1 METTLVITQ
10 QHASA
15 ELSNLMEEFRW
26 MINESIRI
34 GVECN
39 LSSLKSLNG
48 NLYHYL
54 SDNTKFLKLYV
65 ARAIL
70 IAKSKL
76 RDFRRLRKN
85 NPHAK
90 IPYYKRPHLIV
101 DKMSYKIVGT
111 TLLIGVRPRRPYVGI
126 PLNHHTMKSISEFSI
141 RTGTITI
148 TSDSISISITKD
160 TKSIKPMEFVGID
173 TNLNNIS
180 AVHSD
185 GTVDVFLEVSKITK
199 IKERYR
205 IVKSHFRRNDVR
217 IRKKIFQK
225 YGILQQHKTK
235 QILHNTSKKLVTQK
249 KQLILED
256 LKGIRKLYRKGNGQ
270 GKGYRSRLN
279 GWPFYEFQRQVEYK
293 SEWYNGISII
303 KIKPN
308 KTSSRCSICG
318 AKVIPEENRQIK
330 CQCGH
335 AENRDINA
343 ARNILYIGVPIVQ
356 LRGLR
361 LRPDAP
367 QGEAMMQSKDA
378 EQIVANVRCIP
389 RLRES

>member
-1 METTLVITQ
+1 
-10 QHASA
+10 
-15 ELSNLMEEFRW
+15 

-34 GVECN
+34 GIGRN

-54 SDNTKFLKLYV
+54 SDNTEFLKLYV

-70 IAKSKL
+70 IAKSKM
-76 RDFRRLRKN
+76 RDFKRLRKK

-90 IPYYKRPHLIV
+90 IPRCMKPYLIV
-101 DKMSYKIVGT
+101 DKLSYKIIGA
-111 TLLIGVRPRRPYVGI
+111 TLLIGIRPRQPYVRI
-126 PLNHHTMKSISEFSI
+126 PLNHYTMQRISEQST
-141 RTGTITI
+141 RTGTVTI
-148 TSDSISISITKD
+148 TSDSVSISITKD
-160 TKSIKPMEFVGID
+160 VKSIKPTEFVGID

-185 GTVDVFLEVSKITK
+185 GTVDVFADVSKITK

-205 IVKSHFRRNDVR
+205 MVKSHFTRNDVR
-217 IRKKIFQK
+217 IRRKIFQK
-225 YGILQQHKTK
+225 YGTLQQHKTK
-235 QILHNTSKKLVTQK
+235 QILHNVSRKLVVQK
-249 KQLILED
+249 KQIILED

-270 GKGYRSRLN
+270 GKKHRSRLN
-279 GWPFYEFQRQVEYK
+279 GWPFYEFRRQVEYK
-293 SEWYNGISII
+293 SEWYNGISVI

-318 AKVIPEENRQIK
+318 GITIPEENRQIR

-335 AENRDINA
+335 KEDRDINA
-343 ARNILYIGVPIVQ
+343 ARNILYKGVPVVQ

-361 LRPDAP
+361 LGPDAP
-367 QGEAMMQSKDA
+367 QGEAMKQSKNA
-378 EQIVANVRCIP
+378 EQIVASVRYVT
-389 RLRES
+389 